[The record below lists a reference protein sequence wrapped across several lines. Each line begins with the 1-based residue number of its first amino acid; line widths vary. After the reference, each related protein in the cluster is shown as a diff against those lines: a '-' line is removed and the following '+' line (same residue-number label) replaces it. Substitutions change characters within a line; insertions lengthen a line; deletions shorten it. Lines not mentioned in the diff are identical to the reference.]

1 MLAYPKTK
9 GSRREANFSGRP
21 LTTWGTTLTGDAVA
35 NTEPATET
43 ELIAS
48 TSFDSYWVNI
58 LFHTSNTAAT
68 VTDGLVNIKVGGAG
82 SEVTVIEN
90 LLAGWKTTL
99 VGQDHAQYGFPL
111 RIPQG
116 SRISATFRCL
126 RTAAPN
132 TVSCLIEL
140 IGGGA
145 APHWT
150 GTKVE
155 SVGALTATSRGT
167 QVTPGTASE
176 GTFTNLAT
184 NVGEFG
190 FVLPQANGNADLSDV
205 GGVFSLDIG
214 ANGVLLP
221 GLEDFIFG
229 SDSTERWWGKFAHGR
244 FYYLPAGTDI
254 EARMQASGAA
264 EAKSVILYGVS

>member
-9 GSRREANFSGRP
+9 GSRRQSNVSGRP
-21 LTTWGTTLTGDAVA
+21 TTTWGTVLTAHA
-35 NTEPATET
+35 TPHTEPTTPT

-48 TSFDSYWVNI
+48 TSFDTYWVNVT
-58 LFHTSNTAAT
+58 FHTNFLAAT
-68 VTDGLVNIKVGGAG
+68 VTDSLVNIKVGGAG

-90 LLAGWKTTL
+90 LLAGWRNVLTE
-99 VGQDHAQYGFPL
+99 VDAQYGFPL
-111 RIPQG
+111 RIPGG
-116 SRISATFRCL
+116 SRISATHRSV
-126 RTAAPN
+126 R
-132 TVSCLIEL
+132 VSPAVTCIIEL

-145 APHWT
+145 APYWT

-167 QVTPGTASE
+167 QVTPGTTAE

-190 FVLPQANGNADLSDV
+190 YVLPMANGNADVSEL
-205 GGVFSLDIG
+205 GGIYTLDIG
-214 ANGVLLP
+214 AAGVLLP
-221 GLEDFIFG
+221 GLEDFMFRAW
-229 SDSTERWWGKFAHGR
+229 TNETWNPMTPGR

-254 EARMQASGAA
+254 EARMQASGTA
-264 EAKSVILYGVS
+264 EVKSVILYGVL

>member
-9 GSRREANFSGRP
+9 GSRRESNVSGRP
-21 LTTWGTTLTGDAVA
+21 TTTWGTVLTSDGVA
-35 NTEPATET
+35 HTEPATET
-43 ELIAS
+43 QLIAA
-48 TSFDSYWVNI
+48 TSFDSYWVNLI
-58 LFHTSNTAAT
+58 FHTNFVTAT
-68 VTDGLVNIKVGGAG
+68 VTDSLVSIKVGSAG
-82 SEVTVIEN
+82 NEVTVMEN
-90 LLAGWKTTL
+90 LLAGWVDNFTGTTRR
-99 VGQDHAQYGFPL
+99 YGFPL
-111 RIPQG
+111 RIPEG
-116 SRISATFRCL
+116 SRISATHRSV
-126 RTAAPN
+126 RTAVGV
-132 TVSCLIEL
+132 TCIIEL

-155 SVGALTATSRGT
+155 SVGALTASSRGT
-167 QVTPGTASE
+167 QITPGTTSD

-190 FVLPQANGNADLSDV
+190 FVLPQV
-205 GGVFSLDIG
+205 GGNTDVSEVGGLYTCDIG

-229 SDSTERWWGKFAHGR
+229 ANATEYWYPVNANGR

-254 EARMQASGAA
+254 EARLQASGTA
-264 EAKSVILYGVS
+264 EAKSVVLYGVS